1 VRADRTRLKQV
12 LLNLLSNAIK
22 YNRVGGEVRIACT
35 ADADSLHIAISDSGP
50 GLTDAQQARL
60 FQAFERLEA
69 DGTGVE
75 GAGLGLVLSKHLM
88 NAMRGEIGLE
98 SAVGRGSTF
107 WIRLPRATTPVFGLG
122 AEMPP
127 ARVEH
132 DRARVERPRKVL
144 YIEDNPVNVLLME
157 AMLARVADLQVR
169 AAALPTL
176 GLRLAIEERPDLILL
191 DIQLPEM
198 DGYEVLRR
206 LRLHDASRDIPVIA
220 VSANAMPGDI
230 AHGLA
235 AGFVEYLTK
244 PLDMQKLIA
253 AVEHAL
259 ASG

>member
-1 VRADRTRLKQV
+1 
-12 LLNLLSNAIK
+12 
-22 YNRVGGEVRIACT
+22 
-35 ADADSLHIAISDSGP
+35 
-50 GLTDAQQARL
+50 
-60 FQAFERLEA
+60 
-69 DGTGVE
+69 
-75 GAGLGLVLSKHLM
+75 
-88 NAMRGEIGLE
+88 
-98 SAVGRGSTF
+98 
-107 WIRLPRATTPVFGLG
+107 VFGLG

-176 GLRLAIEERPDLILL
+176 GLRLAIEEPPDLILL